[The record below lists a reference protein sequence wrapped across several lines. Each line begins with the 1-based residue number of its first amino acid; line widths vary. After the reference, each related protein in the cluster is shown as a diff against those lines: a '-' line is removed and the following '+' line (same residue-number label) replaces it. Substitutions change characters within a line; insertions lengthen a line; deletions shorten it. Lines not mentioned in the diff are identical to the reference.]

1 MRLSQGYWQTLKEV
15 PKDAEVASHVLLARA
30 GFIDKSGGGI
40 YTYLPMAVR
49 VLRKIEN
56 IIREELDAINCFEI
70 TCSVVTPGELWK
82 ETGRWDDFG
91 DLMLKFQD
99 RAKRDLCIS
108 PTNEEAVT
116 DLFRKTVSSYKQLP
130 VTLYQINTKFRDEIR
145 PRFGLMRGREF
156 TMKDAYSFHL
166 DKKSLDEVYE
176 NLYQAYSNIFTRM
189 GLEFII
195 VEADGGAI
203 ASGDQK
209 THEFQVVAN
218 TGEDVVIYAKET
230 GYAANI
236 EKAKT
241 LRSSLDFLP
250 EQTMCEVETIGMQSC
265 EEVAKFL
272 GLPIYQT
279 LKTLVYTATYGVKE
293 VHYMLLLLGDDE
305 LNEVKLKNFLK
316 ADHVQIASEATLGAL
331 ALPKG
336 YMSPYGLADK
346 ISVVLDEAIE
356 PSKSF
361 VVGANKENYHIKG
374 FTPQR
379 DIQSNKLKVADIR
392 MSKSGDL
399 TLDGKAK
406 VELKRGIEVGHIF
419 QLGDKYSKSMNATVL
434 DQNGKK
440 IVPLMGCYGIG
451 VTRTMAAA
459 IEQNHDEN
467 GIIWPAA
474 IAPYHVYLAVIA
486 KKDSTKAL
494 ATEIYQS
501 LIKNKIET
509 ILDDRGA
516 GPGSMFK
523 DADLLGLPL
532 RVTLG
537 ERDYEESQEFEVKVR
552 KTGETKKVKVDDLVM
567 TIQELLKSL

>member
-166 DKKSLDEVYE
+166 DKQSLDAVYE
-176 NLYQAYSNIFTRM
+176 NIYQAYSNIFTRM

-241 LRSSLDFLP
+241 LRPSIAFLP
-250 EQTMCEVETIGMQSC
+250 EQAISEVETTGMQSC
-265 EEVAKFL
+265 EQVATFL
-272 GLPIYQT
+272 NLPIYQT

-293 VHYMLLLLGDDE
+293 AHYLILILGDDE
-305 LNEVKLKNFLK
+305 LNEIKLKNFLK
-316 ADHVQIASEATLGAL
+316 ADHLQIATEATLTGL

-336 YMSPYGLADK
+336 YMSPYGVSDK
-346 ISVVLDEAIE
+346 ISTIIDEAIDLT
-356 PSKSF
+356 KSF
-361 VVGANKENYHIKG
+361 VVGANKENFHIKG

-379 DIQSNKLKVADIR
+379 DIQKLKIADIR
-392 MSKSGDL
+392 MSKAGDQ
-399 TLDGKAK
+399 TLDGKSI

-440 IVPLMGCYGIG
+440 VVPLMGCYGIG

-467 GIIWPAA
+467 GMIWPAA

-486 KKDSTKAL
+486 KKDSTKDL
-494 ATEIYQS
+494 ATQIYQD
-501 LIKNKIET
+501 LIKNKIEVL
-509 ILDDRGA
+509 LDDRGA

-532 RVTLG
+532 RLTLG
-537 ERDYEESQEFEVKVR
+537 ERDYEESQELEIKIR
-552 KTGETKKVKVDDLVM
+552 KTGETKKVKVEGLVA
-567 TIQELLKSL
+567 TIQELLKNL